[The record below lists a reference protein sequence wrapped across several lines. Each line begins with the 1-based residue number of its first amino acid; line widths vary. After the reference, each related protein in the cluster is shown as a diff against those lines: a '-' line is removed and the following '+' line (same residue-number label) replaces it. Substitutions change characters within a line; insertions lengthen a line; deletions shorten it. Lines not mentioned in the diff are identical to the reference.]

1 MILHLERIERYMEMY
16 IQMCADVLEYLDCT
30 EGQSLENIATDKV
43 RHHDHSNTW
52 PGIDER
58 RSWHIY
64 GT

>member
-1 MILHLERIERYMEMY
+1 MEMC